1 MNEVA
6 YVSGKQTQWLDFL
19 PSPSI
24 VLAAS
29 NTFAAVAM
37 LDACLNVYSPTGR
50 RWVALCLFLDTIAF
64 TDMSDVR
71 AG

>member
-37 LDACLNVYSPTGR
+37 LDGCLNVYSLTGR
-50 RWVALCLFLDTIAF
+50 RSVAFHDSIIDDFLTKAL
-64 TDMSDVR
+64 
-71 AG
+71 